1 MTDET
6 PPSRTQRKKHVESLQ
21 KLGEQLLEL
30 RESELK
36 SIPMSD
42 KLREALRMAKSID
55 SRGALRRQRQYIGKV
70 MRNEDGPAIAEAIER
85 LRQPSR
91 QEIARQH
98 LAEQWRERLLGAG
111 GDGALKEFADA
122 YPLADKTTLLA
133 LIEST
138 KSPSQNEAKQ
148 ASRALFRF
156 IVGVLA

>member
-6 PPSRTQRKKHVESLQ
+6 PPSRTQRKKLVESLQ

-42 KLREALRMAKSID
+42 KLRDALKMAKSID

-70 MRNEDGPAIAEAIER
+70 MRDEDGPAIAAAIER

-91 QEIARQH
+91 QDIARQH
-98 LAEQWRERLLGAG
+98 LAEQWRERLLGVG
-111 GDGALKEFADA
+111 GDAALKEFVDA

-133 LIEST
+133 LLET
-138 KSPSQNEAKQ
+138 ARSPNQNEAKS
-148 ASRALFRF
+148 ASRNLFRF
-156 IVGVLA
+156 IVSVLS